1 RLFVTSSNTAC
12 FTHGRR
18 GEFSHCR
25 RRTLVRVCSGLRLA
39 NPTWYAHH
47 QHVHQQLSLL
57 HNSDTGANTTE
68 IDTGSSKCVGFD
80 PGSPRPGTRELA
92 STQDL
97 EWWIYAHAYQ
107 DRRRTHGRARPRALA
122 GPAAGALAVQPRR
135 DRLALAGGAPVAR
148 LSVAATSWRTQA

>member
-1 RLFVTSSNTAC
+1 VRPSPACASTTVTVAQ
-12 FTHGRR
+12 F
-18 GEFSHCR
+18 
-25 RRTLVRVCSGLRLA
+25 
-39 NPTWYAHH
+39 
-47 QHVHQQLSLL
+47 
-57 HNSDTGANTTE
+57 DTGANTTE

-80 PGSPRPGTRELA
+80 PSSLRPGTRELA

-97 EWWIYAHAYQ
+97 EWWIYAYAYQ

-148 LSVAATSWRTQA
+148 LSVAATSWRTQAGPTAPVRPFG